1 MTLDRRTILAGS
13 SAIIAASA
21 LGGCVNAAPSF
32 NAAARVRSLEGE
44 SGGALGAAVLNTGN
58 GEIFGNRMDERFAHC
73 SSFKLSLAALAMQ
86 RAANGG
92 DALDKALPVTAGD
105 ITSYSPVTKERVG
118 QTMTIADLAKTTLT
132 KSDNAAANIL
142 LRQFGGPEAMT
153 AFWRSIGDDVSRLD
167 RFETNLNFVPPGEV
181 RDTTTP
187 RAMAKTVQAL
197 LYGYALPGK
206 MRQTLR
212 EWMILTD
219 TGMNRIRGGIPDG
232 WAAGD
237 KTGTGFAEGMGSI
250 YVDIAFAEPPVGAP
264 LIVTGYLRLEE
275 VHSRVEANSAAVLAA
290 LGAIAATSARPI

>member
-1 MTLDRRTILAGS
+1 MTYDRRTILAGS
-13 SAIIAASA
+13 SAALAASA
-21 LGGCVNAAPSF
+21 LGGCVKTGSSF
-32 NAAARVRSLEGE
+32 DASARVRSLEGE
-44 SGGALGAAVLNTGN
+44 SGGALGAAVLDTGS

-92 DALDKALPVTAGD
+92 DALDMALPVTSGD
-105 ITSYSPVTKERVG
+105 IVSYSPVTKERVG
-118 QTMTIADLAKTTLT
+118 QTMTIANLAKTTLT

-142 LRQFGGPEAMT
+142 LRRLGGPKAMT

-167 RFETNLNFVPPGEV
+167 RFETDLNFVPPGEV

-187 RAMAKTVQAL
+187 RAMANTVHAL

-212 EWMILTD
+212 SWMIETD
-219 TGMNRIRGGIPDG
+219 TGMNRIRGGIPEG
-232 WAAGD
+232 WATGD
-237 KTGTGFAEGMGSI
+237 KTGTAFADGMGSI
-250 YVDIAFAEPPVGAP
+250 YVDLAFAEPPTGAP
-264 LIVTGYLRLEE
+264 LIITGYLRLEE
-275 VHSRVEANSAAVLAA
+275 VHYRVERDSAAVLAA

>member
-1 MTLDRRTILAGS
+1 MTYDRRTILAGS
-13 SAIIAASA
+13 SAALAASA
-21 LGGCVNAAPSF
+21 LGSCVKAGASF
-32 NAAARVRSLEGE
+32 DGAARVRSLEKE
-44 SGGALGAAVLNTGN
+44 SGGALGAAVLDTGS

-92 DALDKALPVTAGD
+92 DSLDLTLPVTSGD
-105 ITSYSPVTKERVG
+105 IVSYSPVTKARVG

-142 LRQFGGPEAMT
+142 LRRFGGPEAMT

-167 RFETNLNFVPPGEV
+167 RFETDLNFVPPGEV

-197 LYGYALPGK
+197 LYGDALPPD
-206 MRQTLR
+206 MRATLR
-212 EWMILTD
+212 EWMIETD
-219 TGMNRIRGGIPDG
+219 TGMNRIRGGIPAG

-237 KTGTGFAEGMGSI
+237 KTGTGFADGMGSV
-250 YVDIAFAEPPVGAP
+250 YVDLAFAEPPTGAP
-264 LIVTGYLRLEE
+264 LIITGYLRLEE
-275 VHSRVEANSAAVLAA
+275 VHYRAERNTAAVLAA
-290 LGAIAATSARPI
+290 LGAIAATSARPV